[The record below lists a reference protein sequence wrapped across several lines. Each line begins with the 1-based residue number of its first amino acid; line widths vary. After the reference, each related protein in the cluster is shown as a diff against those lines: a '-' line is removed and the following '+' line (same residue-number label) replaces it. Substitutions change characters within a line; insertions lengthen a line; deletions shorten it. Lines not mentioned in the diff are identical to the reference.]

1 MNEQMINAMVTEID
15 KTAGIKESIMSLLQ
29 RFKGNYPAMSE
40 RLMGV
45 PSSIRNRIGPEQMAK
60 IEQMLANPQQMI
72 SSILNKAEDITP
84 QVAKIE
90 SYYGPQMGAW
100 RYK

>member
-1 MNEQMINAMVTEID
+1 
-15 KTAGIKESIMSLLQ
+15 MSLLQ
-29 RFKGNYPAMSE
+29 RLKGKHPVIAE
-40 RLMGV
+40 RLKGV
-45 PSSIRNRIGPEQMAK
+45 PSSIRDRINPEQMAK
-60 IEQMLANPQQMI
+60 MEQMLANPQQMI